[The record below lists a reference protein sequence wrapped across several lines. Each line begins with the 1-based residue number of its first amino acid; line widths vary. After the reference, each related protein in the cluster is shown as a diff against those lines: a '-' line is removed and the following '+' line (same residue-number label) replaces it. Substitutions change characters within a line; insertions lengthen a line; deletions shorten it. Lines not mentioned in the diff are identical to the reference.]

1 MWPMMR
7 ALNIFPSRSPSKTNS
22 VTILV
27 FGVVLLVLGLCGV
40 GYWRY
45 VETETL
51 HLQERNFR
59 ALTVTSRALGTM
71 VANYGTV
78 LKSVIEGEPSC
89 NGSPCQDKASRKETY
104 KKAVQALPDLRDVT
118 VAEETIDFDGF
129 AVKFIYPNGVSSI
142 KLTYVHPDRARP
154 IQTRWRIT
162 AVMDIGTIMK
172 QLVTEDIFSDVLLAD
187 RTGRVLYHHPSTRA
201 PSGFEFEDVSA
212 LLHRLNDS
220 ESKNGG
226 AEKDGA
232 EALVSKLPLF
242 NEAPIGG
249 ISYAI
254 FAQAMILLADPETAQ
269 TLILV
274 GIVPAGQFYAEARA
288 IPLNPLLIMAW
299 LLLALFFVLP
309 YVKLRTNVP
318 TERLTPISIVVL
330 IVFSLLGIAL
340 LTFGLADIATYH

>member
-1 MWPMMR
+1 MMR
-7 ALNIFPSRSPSKTNS
+7 VLNFPPLSPSKPNS

-78 LKSVIEGEPSC
+78 LKAVIEGDPSC
-89 NGSPCQDKASRKETY
+89 NGAPCQDKATRKETY
-104 KKAVQALPDLRDVT
+104 QKAVQALPDLRDVA
-118 VAEETIDFDGF
+118 VAEETIDSDGF

-142 KLTYVHPDRARP
+142 RLTYVHQDRARP

-162 AVMDIGTIMK
+162 AVLDIGTIMK

-187 RTGRVLYHHPSTRA
+187 RTGRVLYHHPSTRD

-220 ESKNGG
+220 ESENGG
-226 AEKDGA
+226 AEKTGA
-232 EALVSKLPLF
+232 EL
-242 NEAPIGG
+242 
-249 ISYAI
+249 
-254 FAQAMILLADPETAQ
+254 
-269 TLILV
+269 
-274 GIVPAGQFYAEARA
+274 
-288 IPLNPLLIMAW
+288 
-299 LLLALFFVLP
+299 
-309 YVKLRTNVP
+309 
-318 TERLTPISIVVL
+318 
-330 IVFSLLGIAL
+330 
-340 LTFGLADIATYH
+340 